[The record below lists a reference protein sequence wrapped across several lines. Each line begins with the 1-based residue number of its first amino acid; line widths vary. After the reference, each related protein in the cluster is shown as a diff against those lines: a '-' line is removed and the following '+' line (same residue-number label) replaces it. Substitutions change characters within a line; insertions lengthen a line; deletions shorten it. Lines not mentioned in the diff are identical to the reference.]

1 MQVGRIEVKPKIDVL
16 RWMYIFY
23 ALGWLVILL
32 IFAFPFA
39 LLFVFWSESTGG
51 NLFYGLCRY
60 YARLWL
66 KVTGMRYQEIHRST
80 GCDHQEKPCVYVANH
95 RSYIDVFLMLASMH
109 RPYRPLGKAQ
119 MAAIPLFGFF
129 YKRFVITVDRR
140 MGISRSK
147 SFIDLKRVL
156 ERSNSVFIFPEGTFN
171 ESEAPLKSFYNGPFQ
186 LALRKNVNIQPVV
199 FLDSLDRMHYSSV
212 FTMRP
217 GVCRV
222 LYLEEIDVKEYFAG
236 KPDALR
242 QHVYDRMHAALIE
255 YKDYDQK
262 SG

>member
-1 MQVGRIEVKPKIDVL
+1 MGQIEVKRNTNVL
-16 RWMYIFY
+16 RWVYIFY
-23 ALGWLVILL
+23 ALGWLALL
-32 IFAFPFA
+32 LVMALPFA
-39 LLFVFWSESTGG
+39 LLFVFWSKSTGG

-66 KVTGMRYQEIHRST
+66 TVTGMRYQELHRSAVN
-80 GCDHQEKPCVYVANH
+80 GYPRKPCIYVANH

-119 MAAIPLFGFF
+119 MSDIPLFGFF

-147 SFIDLKRVL
+147 SFIDLIRVL
-156 ERSNSVFIFPEGTFN
+156 ERSSSVFIFPEGTFN
-171 ESEAPLKSFYNGPFQ
+171 ESEAPLKNFYSGPFQ
-186 LALRKNVNIQPVV
+186 LALKKEVNIQPVV

-222 LYLEEIDVKEYFAG
+222 LYLEEIDVKDYVPG

-242 QHVYDRMHAALIE
+242 QHVYDCMHSALIE

-262 SG
+262 DR